1 MEAIYYSRGVIRP
14 VVALVKA
21 LASALCIGSGGSV
34 GREGPIVQIGSSF
47 GSTLG
52 QIIRMP
58 AWQRITL
65 IGAGAGGGIAATFNT
80 PIGGILFAMELV
92 LDEVSVRTIIPV
104 AISTATA
111 TYIGR
116 LFFGRRPSFVI
127 PSFEVPYFHVDNPV
141 VLLCYVG
148 LGLILGGA
156 CAAYIKSVYAAEDFF
171 DKRVKGGHYVR
182 HATGMLMVG
191 IVMYLLAIFRGHYFV
206 EGIGYST
213 VQDVLTGTL
222 LQPSFLMLLFL
233 LKLLATS
240 LTLGSGGSGGIFS
253 PALYLGATLGG
264 AYGVILRLLFPGLS
278 IQAPAF
284 AVAGMA
290 GLVGGATGAP
300 VTAIVMI
307 FEMTLDY
314 NVVIPLTVTVALSY
328 AVRRLL
334 SKESIYSAKVVR
346 RGRILPEALRA
357 DIQRLKRAREVME
370 RNVVVMPAPASLR
383 EAVSTLQGENVPSL
397 IVVADPEGA
406 IYGVVPVEYLLK
418 ECIKGSGQRTMGEIA
433 NKNYATISQ
442 ETTLFD
448 VMSKMRINGIPVILV
463 VSDVEATRA
472 CDVIGFITDQEI
484 GHQAV
489 VEAIDPFLN

>member
-1 MEAIYYSRGVIRP
+1 MP
-14 VVALVKA
+14 V
-21 LASALCIGSGGSV
+21 
-34 GREGPIVQIGSSF
+34 
-47 GSTLG
+47 
-52 QIIRMP
+52 
-58 AWQRITL
+58 WQRITL

-92 LDEVSVRTIIPV
+92 LDEVSVRTIVPV

-111 TYIGR
+111 AYIGR

-127 PSFEVPYFHVDNPV
+127 PSFQVPYFHVDKPV

-171 DKRVKGGHYVR
+171 DKQVRGSHYAR
-182 HATGMLMVG
+182 HATGMLLVG
-191 IVMYLLAIFRGHYFV
+191 IIMYLLAVSGGHYFV

-222 LQPSFLMLLFL
+222 SQPSFLVLLFL
-233 LKLLATS
+233 LKLLVTS

-264 AYGVILRLLFPGLS
+264 AYGVILHLLFPGLA

-290 GLVGGATGAP
+290 GLVGGAAGAP

-314 NVVIPLTVTVALSY
+314 NVVIPMTVTVALSY
-328 AVRRLL
+328 ALRRLL
-334 SKESIYSAKVVR
+334 SKESIYSAKIVR
-346 RGRILPEALRA
+346 RGRILPEALHA
-357 DIQRLKRAREVME
+357 DIQRLKKAREFME
-370 RNVVVMPAPASLR
+370 KNVVVVAAPTPLR
-383 EAVSTLQGENVPSL
+383 EAVSSPQWKNAPSL
-397 IVVADPEGA
+397 VVVADPEGA
-406 IYGVVPVEYLLK
+406 IHGVVTREDIL
-418 ECIKGSGQRTMGEIA
+418 KGSIEDAGRTVGEIA
-433 NKNYATISQ
+433 GTNYTMIAQ
-442 ETTLFD
+442 EATLFD
-448 VMSKMRINGIPVILV
+448 VMSKMRSDGLSAILV
-463 VSDVEATRA
+463 MHDTEATATR
-472 CDVIGFITDQEI
+472 DVIGFITNEEI
-484 GHQAV
+484 AKAV
-489 VEAIDPFLN
+489 LETIDPFLN